1 MDGEMPILD
10 TTNTIDTAHERTPV
24 VAIVGG
30 GCAGTL
36 VAANLLRRFD
46 GPLRI
51 VMIERSGRFGPGMA
65 YATEDPQHLLNV
77 PAQNM
82 SAFCEEPS
90 HFADWAAQRLGGSTD
105 GASYLPR
112 RVYGE
117 YLRAVLADSRARA
130 EPQRTL
136 QLLDGEVV
144 GLRRTRTGVDVLLAG
159 ATNVACDRVV
169 LATGPFEG
177 DGIAQLPADPR
188 IVTDPWAPCALHR
201 IDGSPGGP
209 GPSTGL
215 TLIVGSGLTAVDV
228 TLSIC
233 AQGGQ
238 VLALSRGG
246 RLPYAQL
253 PGLRAPA
260 PPPEIPPGSVTLA
273 KLEHAV
279 REHVSDAQ
287 RQGYG
292 WRDAIDG
299 LRPLTPGL
307 WDALDPG
314 ERRRFLRERL
324 RAWEIR
330 RHRMAPAVGA
340 RLRELLDS
348 GRMTLSAG
356 SVLAARTNDDGLE
369 VDVAA
374 RTSDGGPEV
383 GGATYTSDGD
393 TAVDATHNR
402 STRIRTLVCER
413 VVVCAGA
420 GTDIERS
427 ANPLLRALLADGLAS
442 PDPLGLG
449 LRTDADGAL
458 RDRNGY
464 ADGRVLTLGALRRGE
479 LWETTAAQE
488 IRAQA
493 EHLAR
498 TIEQTLH
505 TLRDAPDRRDL
516 PDRGLAAHTENRLD
530 LTTRPP
536 IPSGR

>member
-1 MDGEMPILD
+1 MDDQMLVLD
-10 TTNTIDTAHERTPV
+10 ATDTIDNPNERIDSPKERTPV

-51 VMIERSGRFGPGMA
+51 VMIERSGRFGPGVA

-82 SAFCEEPS
+82 SAFCDAPS
-90 HFADWAAQRLGGSTD
+90 HFADWATQRLGGSTS

-117 YLRAVLADSRARA
+117 YLRAVLADSRARVA
-130 EPQRTL
+130 PQRTL

-159 ATNVACDRVV
+159 AADVSCDRVV
-169 LATGPFEG
+169 LATGPFAG

-188 IVTDPWAPCALHR
+188 IVTDPWAPGALHR
-201 IDGSPGGP
+201 IDDASDGRARPSGP
-209 GPSTGL
+209 GATGRPTGL
-215 TLIVGSGLTAVDV
+215 TLIVGTGLTAVDA

-233 AQGGQ
+233 ARGGR

-260 PPPEIPPGSVTLA
+260 PPPVIPQGPATLA
-273 KLEHAV
+273 KLERAV
-279 REHVSDAQ
+279 TEYVTDVQ
-287 RQGYG
+287 YQGYD
-292 WRDAIDG
+292 WRDGIDA
-299 LRPLTPGL
+299 LRPLTPRL
-307 WDALDPG
+307 WAALAIG
-314 ERRRFLRERL
+314 ERRRFLRERV

-330 RHRMAPAVGA
+330 RHRMAPAVG
-340 RLRELLDS
+340 RSLHELLVS
-348 GRMTLSAG
+348 GHMTLWSG
-356 SVLAARTNDDGLE
+356 SVLAARTSNGSVE
-369 VDVAA
+369 VDVVT
-374 RTSDGGPEV
+374 RTSAV
-383 GGATYTSDGD
+383 GASTELETPPGD
-393 TAVDATHNR
+393 LGLV
-402 STRIRTLVCER
+402 RTLACER
-413 VVVCAGA
+413 VVVCTGA
-420 GTDIERS
+420 GTDIECS
-427 ANPLLRALLADGLAS
+427 ANPLLRALLASGDAS

-449 LRTDADGAL
+449 LQTDDDGAL
-458 RDRNGY
+458 RDRNGD
-464 ADGRVLTLGALRRGE
+464 ADGRVLTLGAPRRGE
-479 LWETTAAQE
+479 LWESTAVQE
-488 IRAQA
+488 IRDQA
-493 EHLAR
+493 EHVAH
-498 TIEQTLH
+498 TIERSLH
-505 TLRDAPDRRDL
+505 CSSGAGDRQ
-516 PDRGLAAHTENRLD
+516 LAAHTENRLN

>member
-1 MDGEMPILD
+1 MGDQMPVLD
-10 TTNTIDTAHERTPV
+10 TIDTTHERTPL

-46 GPLRI
+46 GPLR
-51 VMIERSGRFGPGMA
+51 VVTIERSGRFGPGVA

-82 SAFCEEPS
+82 SAFCDAPS
-90 HFADWAAQRLGGSTD
+90 HFADWAAQRLGGSTG

-117 YLRAVLADSRARA
+117 YLRAVLADSQARA
-130 EPQRTL
+130 KPRRTL
-136 QLLDGEVV
+136 RLMDGEVV
-144 GLRRTRTGVDVLLAG
+144 DLRRTRTEVELLLG
-159 ATNVACDRVV
+159 DATSVRCDRVV
-169 LATGPFEG
+169 LATGAL
-177 DGIAQLPADPR
+177 DGAALAQLPSGPR
-188 IVTDPWAPCALHR
+188 VIGDPWAPGALR
-201 IDGSPGGP
+201 ASGSK
-209 GPSTGL
+209 GL
-215 TLIVGSGLTAVDV
+215 TLIVGTGLSAVDA

-233 AQGGQ
+233 AGGGR

-260 PPPEIPPGSVTLA
+260 TPPVIPRRTVTLA
-273 KLEHAV
+273 KLERVV
-279 REHVSDAQ
+279 RQHVTDVQ
-287 RQGYG
+287 RQGYD

-299 LRPLTPGL
+299 LRPLTPRL
-307 WDALDPG
+307 WADLAPG

-340 RLRELLDS
+340 SLHGLLED

-356 SVLAARTNDDGLE
+356 SVLAARTSNDSVE
-369 VDVAA
+369 VDLAS
-374 RTSDGGPEV
+374 SDS
-383 GGATYTSDGD
+383 GA
-393 TAVDATHNR
+393 V
-402 STRIRTLVCER
+402 RTLVCEQ
-413 VVVCAGA
+413 VVVCTGA
-420 GTDIERS
+420 GTDIRGS
-427 ANPLLRALLADGLAS
+427 ANPLLRALLANGDAS

-449 LRTDADGAL
+449 LRTDADGVL
-458 RDRNGY
+458 LDRNGH
-464 ADGRVLTLGALRRGE
+464 ADGRLLTLGALRRGE
-479 LWETTAAQE
+479 LWETTAVQE

-493 EHLAR
+493 ERLAR
-498 TIEQTLH
+498 TIERS
-505 TLRDAPDRRDL
+505 LRSWSDVPDRR
-516 PDRGLAAHTENRLD
+516 PAAHTENRLN